1 MEIRDVLLLHEE
13 FLSDFGFSLDAKT
26 LHYTKE
32 FAEGRQMIFFHYT
45 QYDDVA
51 YLEYHLGIRI
61 HNVENIVHKF
71 LPSLGDY
78 RERSITLVETM
89 DRIDMDMP
97 RRFLIEDEMK
107 VSDIISRVEEFFVKK
122 GFDFLDRLSNV
133 STLERYFNH
142 DTKCVILTQNFTYSS
157 ARGITLAKLFNES
170 VYDEIKNE
178 YLEMF
183 SEKQETPFTLAC
195 FINLLAFL
203 DHQLVSGV

>member
-1 MEIRDVLLLHEE
+1 MEIRDVLLLHED
-13 FLSDFGFSLDAKT
+13 FLSDFGFSLDPKS
-26 LHYTKE
+26 LHYTKD
-32 FAEGRQMIFFHYT
+32 FPHGRQMIFFHYT
-45 QYDDVA
+45 QYEDVA

-61 HNVENIVHKF
+61 DKVENIVHKF

-89 DRIDMDMP
+89 DRVDKEMP

-107 VSDIISRVEEFFVKK
+107 INDIVENVEEFFVKK
-122 GFDFLDRLSNV
+122 GFDFLDRLAEVNK
-133 STLERYFNH
+133 LERYFNH

-157 ARGITLAKLFNES
+157 ARGITLAKLFNEP

-183 SEKQETPFTLAC
+183 NEKQETPFTLAC
-195 FINLLAFL
+195 FINLLDFL
-203 DHQLVSGV
+203 DHQLVS

>member
-1 MEIRDVLLLHEE
+1 MEIRDVLLLHED
-13 FLSDFGFSLDAKT
+13 FLSDFGFSLDPKT
-26 LHYTKE
+26 LHYIKD
-32 FAEGRQMIFFHYT
+32 FPEGRQMIFFHYT
-45 QYDDVA
+45 QNEDIS

-61 HNVENIVHKF
+61 HQVENIVHKY

-89 DRIDMDMP
+89 DRIDEEMP
-97 RRFLIEDEMK
+97 RRFLVENDMEID
-107 VSDIISRVEEFFVKK
+107 SIIDRVEEFFVKF

-133 STLERYFNH
+133 NTLERYFNH

-157 ARGITLAKLFNES
+157 ARGITLAKLFNEP

-183 SEKQETPFTLAC
+183 NDKQETPFTLAC
-195 FINLLAFL
+195 FINLLDFL
-203 DHQLVSGV
+203 DHQLVN